1 MKKSILPILT
11 LSFALFTSTSA
22 KAASSLLSDSI
33 VVYRVGTGANSL
45 VNTGN
50 SAFLDE
56 YSRTGTLIQSIDL
69 GIISSG
75 TASSEGFINRS
86 GDGRYIIATGYAST
100 GATSIAG
107 STGAANARVIARID
121 ASGNVDSTTRLSN
134 YASGNNPRSAWSAD
148 GSSFYGVG
156 GTGGIVYATLGAT
169 TGTAVTTGLLSNIK
183 EQNCE
188 FRQLSITDFEPLNAV
203 IKDCETI
210 FHLGARGSVP
220 RSIKNP
226 VATHEVNATGTL
238 NVLEIARESGAHVI
252 FSSSSSVYGRNMQLP
267 KDESMWLGPM
277 TPYAASKLAAEGY
290 VQAYAAAYKVP
301 TTLLRFF
308 NVFGPRQRPDH
319 EYAAVL
325 PKWIWL
331 AMHGE
336 PIDVYGDGTASR
348 DFTYVDT
355 VLDIAVN
362 AMKEKVVTEGA
373 MNLAYG
379 NRIFLN
385 DAIEMLKK
393 HFPDLQ
399 VNYKLKRLGDVK
411 ESQNDPELL
420 KKLFPKIQPKEF
432 ETALSETIE
441 WLKEFGQ
448 SVANGPATTD

>member
-1 MKKSILPILT
+1 MSKVAVTGGAGFIGSNLT
-11 LSFALFTSTSA
+11 
-22 KAASSLLSDSI
+22 
-33 VVYRVGTGANSL
+33 R
-45 VNTGN
+45 
-50 SAFLDE
+50 
-56 YSRTGTLIQSIDL
+56 RLI
-69 GIISSG
+69 
-75 TASSEGFINRS
+75 SEGHDVVVI
-86 GDGRYIIATGYAST
+86 DDLST
-100 GATSIAG
+100 GLIS
-107 STGAANARVIARID
+107 
-121 ASGNVDSTTRLSN
+121 NVDQEKST
-134 YASGNNPRSAWSAD
+134 
-148 GSSFYGVG
+148 FHHV
-156 GTGGIVYATLGAT
+156 
-169 TGTAVTTGLLSNIK
+169 
-183 EQNCE
+183 
-188 FRQLSITDFEPLNAV
+188 SITESPALKTAL
-203 IKDCETI
+203 KDCQTI
-210 FHLGARGSVP
+210 FHLAARGSVP

-226 VATHEVNATGTL
+226 VATHDVNATGTL
-238 NVLEIARESGAHVI
+238 NVLEAARESGAHVI

-331 AMHGE
+331 AMQGQ

-355 VLDIAVN
+355 VLDIAMT
-362 AMKEKVVTEGA
+362 AMQEKVITEGA

-385 DAIEMLKK
+385 DTIEMLRK
-393 HFPDLQ
+393 HFPNLQ
-399 VNYKLKRLGDVK
+399 VNYKSERLGDVK
-411 ESQNDPELL
+411 ESQNAPELL

-432 ETALSETIE
+432 ETALSETVD

>member
-1 MKKSILPILT
+1 MAKVAVTGGAGFIGSNLT
-11 LSFALFTSTSA
+11 
-22 KAASSLLSDSI
+22 
-33 VVYRVGTGANSL
+33 R
-45 VNTGN
+45 
-50 SAFLDE
+50 
-56 YSRTGTLIQSIDL
+56 RLI
-69 GIISSG
+69 
-75 TASSEGFINRS
+75 SEGHEVVVV
-86 GDGRYIIATGYAST
+86 DDLST
-100 GATSIAG
+100 GLIS
-107 STGAANARVIARID
+107 
-121 ASGNVDSTTRLSN
+121 NVDQAETT
-134 YASGNNPRSAWSAD
+134 
-148 GSSFYGVG
+148 FHQV
-156 GTGGIVYATLGAT
+156 
-169 TGTAVTTGLLSNIK
+169 
-183 EQNCE
+183 
-188 FRQLSITDFEPLNAV
+188 SITDAKALHTAL
-203 IKDCETI
+203 KDCQTI
-210 FHLGARGSVP
+210 FHLAARGSVP

-226 VATHEVNATGTL
+226 VATHDVNATGTL
-238 NVLEIARESGAHVI
+238 NVLEVARNSGAHVI

-331 AMHGE
+331 AMQGQ

-355 VLDIAVN
+355 VLDIAMT
-362 AMKEKVVTEGA
+362 AMKGKVVTEGA

-385 DAIEMLKK
+385 DTIEMLKK

-399 VNYKLKRLGDVK
+399 VNYKSERLGDVK

-420 KKLFPKIQPKEF
+420 KKLFPTVQPKEF